1 MIPVTTLSRDMQE
14 EMFTM
19 SAPYWRENF
28 DMASIFLASAFA
40 LGREQEMLDRYLY
53 SEMMTA
59 TATDWGLSLKED
71 FYGLRDGVARTLDER
86 RGRIRAAKRG
96 GKVLTVEDLENVASA
111 FAGGLVNIT
120 INYDT
125 FLYTIEF
132 ADQLG
137 IPTRIKDVQDALA
150 RSIPAYFDIV
160 YKYRYNTYGDIKTL
174 YATYQELKDS
184 GLIYEQI
191 LTTEG
196 D

>member
-1 MIPVTTLSRDMQE
+1 MIPVTTLALDMQE
-14 EMFTM
+14 DMFSM
-19 SAPYWRENF
+19 SAPYWRENY
-28 DMASIFLASAFA
+28 DMASVFLAASFA
-40 LGREQEMLDRYLY
+40 LSREQDTIDRYLY
-53 SEMMTA
+53 SELMTA

-71 FYGLRDGVARTLDER
+71 YYGLRDGVARTLDER

-96 GKVLTVEDLENVASA
+96 GKVLTVEDLESVASA

-120 INYDT
+120 IDYDA

-132 ADQLG
+132 VDQLG

-150 RSIPAYFDIV
+150 RSIPAYFGIV

-174 YATYQELKDS
+174 YATYQQLKDS
-184 GLIYEQI
+184 GLTYEQI
-191 LTTEG
+191 LTAEG

>member
-1 MIPVTTLSRDMQE
+1 MIPVTTLALDMQE
-14 EMFTM
+14 EMFSM
-19 SAPYWRENF
+19 SAPYWRENY
-28 DMASIFLASAFA
+28 DMASVFLAASFA
-40 LGREQEMLDRYLY
+40 LSREQDTIDRYLY
-53 SEMMTA
+53 SELMTA

-71 FYGLRDGVARTLDER
+71 YYGLRDGVARTLDER

-96 GKVLTVEDLENVASA
+96 GRVLTVEDLENVASA
-111 FAGGLVNIT
+111 FSGGLVNIT
-120 INYDT
+120 IDYDA

-132 ADQLG
+132 VDQLG

-174 YATYQELKDS
+174 YATYQQLKDS
-184 GLIYEQI
+184 GLTYEQI
-191 LTTEG
+191 LTVEG

>member
-1 MIPVTTLSRDMQE
+1 MIPVTTLALDMQE
-14 EMFTM
+14 DMFSM
-19 SAPYWRENF
+19 SAPYWRENY
-28 DMASIFLASAFA
+28 DMASVFLAASFA
-40 LGREQEMLDRYLY
+40 LSREQDRIDRYLY
-53 SEMMTA
+53 SELMTA
-59 TATDWGLSLKED
+59 TATDWGLSIKED
-71 FYGLRDGVARTLDER
+71 YYGLRDGVARTLDER

-96 GKVLTVEDLENVASA
+96 GKVLTVEDLESVASA

-120 INYDT
+120 IDYDA

-132 ADQLG
+132 VDQLG

-174 YATYQELKDS
+174 YATYQQLKDS
-184 GLIYEQI
+184 GLTYEQI
-191 LTTEG
+191 LTAEG

>member
-1 MIPVTTLSRDMQE
+1 MIPVTTLALDMQE
-14 EMFTM
+14 DMFSM
-19 SAPYWRENF
+19 SAPYWRENY
-28 DMASIFLASAFA
+28 DMASVFLAASFA
-40 LGREQEMLDRYLY
+40 LSREQDTIDRYLY

-59 TATDWGLSLKED
+59 TATDWGLSIKED
-71 FYGLRDGVARTLDER
+71 YYGLRDGIARTLDER

-96 GKVLTVEDLENVASA
+96 GKVLTIEDLESVASA

-120 INYDT
+120 IDYDA

-132 ADQLG
+132 VDQLG

-174 YATYQELKDS
+174 YATYQELMDS
-184 GLIYEQI
+184 GLTYEQI
-191 LTTEG
+191 LTAEG

>member
-1 MIPVTTLSRDMQE
+1 MIPVTTLALDLQE
-14 EMFTM
+14 EMFSM
-19 SAPYWRENF
+19 SAPYWRENY
-28 DMASIFLASAFA
+28 DMASVFLAASFA
-40 LGREQEMLDRYLY
+40 LSREQDTIDRYLY
-53 SEMMTA
+53 SELMTA

-71 FYGLRDGVARTLDER
+71 YYGLRDGVARTLDER

-96 GKVLTVEDLENVASA
+96 GKVLTVEDLESVASA

-120 INYDT
+120 IDYDA

-132 ADQLG
+132 VDQLG

-160 YKYRYNTYGDIKTL
+160 YKYRYNTYGDIKIL
-174 YATYQELKDS
+174 FATYQELKDS
-184 GLIYEQI
+184 GLTYEQI
-191 LTTEG
+191 LTAEG

>member
-1 MIPVTTLSRDMQE
+1 MIPVTTLALDMQE
-14 EMFTM
+14 DMFSM
-19 SAPYWRENF
+19 SAPYWRENY
-28 DMASIFLASAFA
+28 DMASVFLAASFA
-40 LGREQEMLDRYLY
+40 LSREQDTIDRYLY
-53 SEMMTA
+53 SELMTA

-71 FYGLRDGVARTLDER
+71 YYGLRDGVARTLDER

-120 INYDT
+120 IDYDA

-132 ADQLG
+132 VDQLG

-150 RSIPAYFDIV
+150 RAIPAYFDIV
-160 YKYRYNTYGDIKTL
+160 YKYRYNTYGDVKTL
-174 YATYQELKDS
+174 YATYQQLKDS
-184 GLIYEQI
+184 GLTYEQI
-191 LTTEG
+191 LTAEG